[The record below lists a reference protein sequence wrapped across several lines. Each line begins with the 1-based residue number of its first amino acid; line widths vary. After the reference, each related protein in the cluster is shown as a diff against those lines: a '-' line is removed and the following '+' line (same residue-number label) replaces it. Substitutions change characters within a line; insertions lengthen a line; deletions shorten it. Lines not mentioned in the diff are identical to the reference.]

1 MLDIEAF
8 GQWLTSHG
16 VTAHVGLN
24 RQVRK
29 PDLQVTLTSFPGRKS
44 ELEYAIQTPGLQI
57 RSRGAKNDMK
67 SARDLAHQ
75 IDRIMLDETLTP
87 CQMGDSWLIS
97 IDSASGAP
105 YFLNHDGEERTT
117 YVTTYFVRIQR

>member
-16 VTAHVGLN
+16 VTAHISLN
-24 RQVRK
+24 RQIRK
-29 PDLQVTLTSFPGRKS
+29 PDRQVTLTSFPGRKS
-44 ELEYAIQTPGLQI
+44 ELEYAIKIPGLEI
-57 RSRGAKNDMK
+57 RPPGNKNDMQ

-75 IDRIMLDETLTP
+75 IDRIMLDDPLTP

-105 YFLNHDGEERTT
+105 
-117 YVTTYFVRIQR
+117 